1 VGSLVAAGAANAAE
15 LWDPLAL
22 VRKIS
27 CAFLTHTK
35 KSMRL
40 SAFKISS
47 LFTFQRAFAFKKEH
61 VLKCFQKYLSL
72 SLQLLIDFSLIP
84 ANGLFLIST
93 DRQDSSWLTLALE
106 IGLGVCC
113 FQLGSRLTRLSKIS
127 CLLLVSLGLFCF
139 CLLVHSSITKGGPG
153 ASGRVLPP
161 VTGRSRV
168 QVAVSSHCTGKS
180 KAYH

>member
-35 KSMRL
+35 KSMCL

-93 DRQDSSWLTLALE
+93 DRQDSSWLTLAFE

-113 FQLGSRLTRLSKIS
+113 FHLGSRLMRLSKIS
-127 CLLLVSLGLFCF
+127 CPLLVSLGLFSF
-139 CLLVHSSITKGGPG
+139 SMLLPISLY
-153 ASGRVLPP
+153 VLLTFTFGSPAWQLFL
-161 VTGRSRV
+161 VLDL
-168 QVAVSSHCTGKS
+168 
-180 KAYH
+180 